1 MKRLK
6 VILGILPFVLAAATQ
21 AQTWTNTNSM
31 MTARYGQTATL
42 LQSGQ
47 VLVAGGRDSTGF
59 FASAELYDPGIGA
72 WLPGGNMSSP
82 RFGAAAVLLPS
93 GKVLVAGGCNSN
105 CTVAQPTVDL
115 YDPGTNTWS
124 PTGSMLSPR
133 YFFTAT
139 LLQNGTV
146 LAAGGCNIG
155 NCGTVT
161 SSSETYDSASGKW
174 SLVGKLSAARDY
186 HTATLLPSGKVL
198 VAGGYGVSGVTS
210 SAELFDPVTSTYSS
224 AGTMVYALA
233 QSTATL
239 LPTGKVLIA
248 GGSVS
253 LPVKVAE
260 LYDPA
265 NGAWTATGS
274 MTNSRAGHA
283 ASLLTSGLVLVAGGT
298 SFVRP
303 KYIKLAS
310 CELYDPATGTWSS
323 TTSLNTART
332 QHAATLLNNGHVLA
346 AGGVGTF
353 SVLSS
358 AEIYSGP

>member
-1 MKRLK
+1 M
-6 VILGILPFVLAAATQ
+6 
-21 AQTWTNTNSM
+21 
-31 MTARYGQTATL
+31 
-42 LQSGQ
+42 
-47 VLVAGGRDSTGF
+47 
-59 FASAELYDPGIGA
+59 
-72 WLPGGNMSSP
+72 
-82 RFGAAAVLLPS
+82 
-93 GKVLVAGGCNSN
+93 
-105 CTVAQPTVDL
+105 
-115 YDPGTNTWS
+115 
-124 PTGSMLSPR
+124 
-133 YFFTAT
+133 
-139 LLQNGTV
+139 
-146 LAAGGCNIG
+146 
-155 NCGTVT
+155 T

-186 HTATLLPSGKVL
+186 HTATLLPSGRVL
-198 VAGGYGVSGVTS
+198 VAGGYGVSGVTA
-210 SAELFDPVTSTYSS
+210 SAELFDPVTSTWSS

>member
-1 MKRLK
+1 MKPLK
-6 VILGILPFVLAAATQ
+6 LILGTLSFVFAAVAQ
-21 AQTWTNTNSM
+21 AQVWTNTNSM
-31 MTARYGQTATL
+31 TTARYGPTATL

-59 FASAELYDPGIGA
+59 FASAELYDPGTGA
-72 WLPGGNMSSP
+72 WLPAGTMTSP

-115 YDPGTNTWS
+115 YDPGTGTWS

-146 LAAGGCNIG
+146 LAAGGCNLG

-161 SSSETYDSASGKW
+161 SSSEVFDPASGKW

-186 HTATLLPSGKVL
+186 HTATLLPSGRVL
-198 VAGGYGVSGVTS
+198 VAGGYGVSGVTA
-210 SAELFDPVTSTYSS
+210 SAELFDPVTSTWSS

-260 LYDPA
+260 VYDPA
-265 NGAWTATGS
+265 TSAWTATGS
-274 MTNSRAGHA
+274 MQNARAGHTA
-283 ASLLTSGLVLVAGGT
+283 TLLTSGLVLVAGGT

-303 KYIKLAS
+303 KCIKLAS
-310 CELYDPATGTWSS
+310 CELYDPATGAWSS
-323 TTSLNTART
+323 TASMNIGRT
-332 QHAATLLNNGHVLA
+332 QHVAALLNTGQVLA

-353 SVLSS
+353 NVLSS
-358 AEIYSGP
+358 AEIYSRP